1 MIQYQRLLRLV
12 LEQGTPKE
20 DRTGTGTLSVFGAQE
35 RFDLR
40 DSFPLLTTKKLHLR
54 SIIHELL
61 WFLKGDTNVG
71 YLHEQNV
78 TIWDEWADANGDLGP
93 VYGAQWRSWNKP
105 QSAGGGTIDQIAR
118 LIEDLKKN
126 PDSRRH
132 IVSAWNPG
140 EIDQMALAPCHALF
154 QFYVANGELSC
165 QLYQRSADLFLG
177 VPFNIASY
185 ALLTLM
191 VAQVCG
197 LKPKEFIH
205 TFGDLHLYTNHLDQ
219 ARLQLTRE
227 TRPLP
232 RMLLNPEV
240 KTLEDFR
247 YEDFTLEGY
256 DPHPAIK
263 APIAI

>member
-12 LEQGTPKE
+12 LDHGTPKE

-40 DSFPLLTTKKLHLR
+40 ESFPLLTTKKLHLR

-93 VYGAQWRSWNKP
+93 VYGAQWRSWRKP
-105 QSAGGGTIDQIAR
+105 DGGTIDQIAR

-191 VAQVCG
+191 VAQVCD

-205 TFGDLHLYTNHLDQ
+205 TFGDLHLYTNHLEQ

-247 YEDFTLEGY
+247 YEDFTLEAY

-263 APIAI
+263 APIAV

>member
-1 MIQYQRLLRLV
+1 MIEYHRLLHLV
-12 LEQGTPKE
+12 LDHGTRKE
-20 DRTGTGTLSVFGAQE
+20 DRTGTGTLSIFGAQE
-35 RFDLR
+35 RFDL
-40 DSFPLLTTKKLHLR
+40 SKGFPLLTTKKLHLR

-61 WFLKGDTNVG
+61 WFLKGDTNIG
-71 YLHEQNV
+71 YLKEHGV

-93 VYGAQWRSWNKP
+93 VYGAQWRKWRTP
-105 QSAGGGTIDQIAR
+105 EGGSVDQIAR
-118 LIEDLKKN
+118 VIEDLKKN

-140 EIDQMALAPCHALF
+140 EIDRMALAPCHALV
-154 QFYVANGELSC
+154 QFYVANGDLSC

-185 ALLTLM
+185 ALLTM
-191 VAQVCG
+191 MIAQVCG
-197 LKPKEFIH
+197 LKAKEFIH
-205 TFGDLHLYTNHLDQ
+205 TFGDLHLYVNHLEQ

-227 TRPLP
+227 PRPLP
-232 RMLLNPEV
+232 RMLLNPTV
-240 KTLEDFR
+240 TRLEDFR

-263 APIAI
+263 APIAV